1 MLIFSCFNCL
11 WNGNAKNANSCG
23 VLFFIDSHIHGTKGA
38 VNVCFHPDSH
48 HQVQNFGV
56 WLDQMLTDTKGVSLP
71 FCLSPQFDIHES
83 ASVSKNILFMEVILQ
98 DYFGKYEG
106 HKQ

>member
-1 MLIFSCFNCL
+1 MAMLIIVD
-11 WNGNAKNANSCG
+11 SCG
-23 VLFFIDSHIHGTKGA
+23 VLFSIDSHIHGTEGA
-38 VNVCFHPDSH
+38 VNVCFHPDSL

-71 FCLSPQFDIHES
+71 FFLSPQFDIHES

>member
-1 MLIFSCFNCL
+1 MAMLII
-11 WNGNAKNANSCG
+11 ADSCG

-48 HQVQNFGV
+48 HQVENFGV
-56 WLDQMLTDTKGVSLP
+56 GLDQMLTDIKGVSLS
-71 FCLSPQFDIHES
+71 FFFLSPQFDIHES
-83 ASVSKNILFMEVILQ
+83 ASASKNIFFIEVILQ
-98 DYFGKYEG
+98 DYFGKYED

>member
-1 MLIFSCFNCL
+1 MAMLII
-11 WNGNAKNANSCG
+11 ADSCG

-48 HQVQNFGV
+48 HH
-56 WLDQMLTDTKGVSLP
+56 LLTDTKGVSLP
-71 FCLSPQFDIHES
+71 FFLSPQFDIHES
-83 ASVSKNILFMEVILQ
+83 ASVSKKILFMEVILQ

>member
-1 MLIFSCFNCL
+1 MAMLIIVD
-11 WNGNAKNANSCG
+11 SCG
-23 VLFFIDSHIHGTKGA
+23 VLFSIDSHIHGTEGA
-38 VNVCFHPDSH
+38 VNVCFHPDSL

-71 FCLSPQFDIHES
+71 FFFLSPQFDIHES

>member
-1 MLIFSCFNCL
+1 M
-11 WNGNAKNANSCG
+11 
-23 VLFFIDSHIHGTKGA
+23 
-38 VNVCFHPDSH
+38 NVCFHPDSH

-56 WLDQMLTDTKGVSLP
+56 RLDQMLTDTKGVSLP
-71 FCLSPQFDIHES
+71 FFLSPQFDIHES
-83 ASVSKNILFMEVILQ
+83 ASVSKKILFMEVILQ

>member
-1 MLIFSCFNCL
+1 MAMLIIVD
-11 WNGNAKNANSCG
+11 SCG
-23 VLFFIDSHIHGTKGA
+23 VLFSIDSHIHGTEGA
-38 VNVCFHPDSH
+38 VNVCFHPDSLH
-48 HQVQNFGV
+48 RVQNFGV

-71 FCLSPQFDIHES
+71 FFFLSPQFNIHES
-83 ASVSKNILFMEVILQ
+83 ASVSKNILFVEVILQ